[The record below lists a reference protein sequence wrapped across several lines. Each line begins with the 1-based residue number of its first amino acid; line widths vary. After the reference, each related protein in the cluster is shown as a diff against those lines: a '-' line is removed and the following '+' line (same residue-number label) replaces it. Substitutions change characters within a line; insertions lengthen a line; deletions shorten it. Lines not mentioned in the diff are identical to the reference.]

1 MKSFKNY
8 ISLLILLTAMFS
20 FMSCEDNNNEQEED
34 VFAGCC
40 SDAPAFGPN
49 VDNLDQSVGGE
60 ILVSDILTP
69 NGDGLNEIFGV
80 QNIENYPNHIVTI
93 YNSEDQIVFESS
105 NYVAFENVF
114 PDVGFAQ
121 VNTVYPDGTYKY
133 KIVIE
138 DEQTFT
144 KSGTFCLYSGNPPIA
159 AEEQNFSE
167 CIDAGEF
174 DPILSGF

>member
-1 MKSFKNY
+1 
-8 ISLLILLTAMFS
+8 
-20 FMSCEDNNNEQEED
+20 MSCEDDNNSQQDED

-40 SDAPAFGPN
+40 SDEPIFGPN
-49 VDNLDQSVGGE
+49 VDNLDHSVGGE
-60 ILVSDILTP
+60 ISVSHILTP
-69 NGDGLNEIFGV
+69 NGDGFNEFFGV
-80 QNIENYPNHIVTI
+80 INLDNYPNHTVTI
-93 YNSEDQIVFESS
+93 YNYEDQIVFESS
-105 NYVAFENVF
+105 NYVAFENLF
-114 PDVGFAQ
+114 PDVEFAQ

-167 CIDAGEF
+167 CIEAGEF